1 MQVPLRKTNINGGI
15 SGRRVPPVPDDQTRF
30 TGIGS
35 NTNAINSSYPQHP
48 HLMTTLNRN
57 NGADGFTTTSKPGL
71 FSSNNNATSLFIIS
85 ISIKYIINLIIYV
98 SWSANKT
105 KDGSFVGK
113 RDAPCGQARVFN
125 KLLHPKNIQPPTTTG
140 TNINSLEKSGHSS
153 ASAGFNYQPPHSTSL
168 LVASLRSPGSDRL
181 VNKEILLVSYCSDA
195 VGIS

>member
-1 MQVPLRKTNINGGI
+1 MEQMVLQQHQNQVYFHQIIMQQV
-15 SGRRVPPVPDDQTRF
+15 F
-30 TGIGS
+30 
-35 NTNAINSSYPQHP
+35 
-48 HLMTTLNRN
+48 
-57 NGADGFTTTSKPGL
+57 
-71 FSSNNNATSLFIIS
+71 LFIIS

-181 VNKEILLVSYCSDA
+181 VNKEILLISNCSDEL
-195 VGIS
+195 VQTIFSWYIIK

>member
-1 MQVPLRKTNINGGI
+1 MEQMVLQQHQNQVYFHQMIMQQV
-15 SGRRVPPVPDDQTRF
+15 
-30 TGIGS
+30 S
-35 NTNAINSSYPQHP
+35 NV
-48 HLMTTLNRN
+48 
-57 NGADGFTTTSKPGL
+57 
-71 FSSNNNATSLFIIS
+71 FIIS

-181 VNKEILLVSYCSDA
+181 VNKEILLVSYCSDELFVQLVYHKIIETTVCYLFYYSQRSSA
-195 VGIS
+195 LGGLSQREQEDGEWFV